1 MVFSL
6 KRMSFSWADIFVYLV
21 LTPEAVSKYSA
32 ILDFMLEL
40 RLAMVSLERDWA
52 NENLVLRGEKKTAK
66 SILHRVNL
74 MRHEMINFLSNLHA
88 YISCQVLEIT
98 WLEFQENLANKVTC
112 LDNLIEVHEKFISK
126 AVFRCLLNPK
136 AAPVMK
142 LLTDIFSAIA
152 QFSSLAE
159 VRLTSDCSAAGWERI
174 EQQYRVF
181 QQYSR
186 SALHWELL

>member
-1 MVFSL
+1 
-6 KRMSFSWADIFVYLV
+6 
-21 LTPEAVSKYSA
+21 
-32 ILDFMLEL
+32 
-40 RLAMVSLERDWA
+40 
-52 NENLVLRGEKKTAK
+52 
-66 SILHRVNL
+66 

-98 WLEFQENLANKVTC
+98 WL
-112 LDNLIEVHEKFISK
+112 EVHEKFISK

-186 SALHWELL
+186 YFFSVVTKLSARGYQPHLQDLLLR